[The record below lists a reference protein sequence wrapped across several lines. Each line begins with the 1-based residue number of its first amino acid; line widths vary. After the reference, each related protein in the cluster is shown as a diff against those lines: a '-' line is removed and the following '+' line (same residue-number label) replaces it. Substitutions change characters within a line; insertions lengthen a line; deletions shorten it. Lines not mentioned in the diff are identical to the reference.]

1 MCCLQEIHFRSKNAH
16 RLKMGGNG
24 KTVFY
29 ANGTQKKARL
39 TLFISNKVDFK
50 TKPVIREEDCY
61 SIIKRF
67 KKKQL

>member
-1 MCCLQEIHFRSKNAH
+1 
-16 RLKMGGNG
+16 MGGNG